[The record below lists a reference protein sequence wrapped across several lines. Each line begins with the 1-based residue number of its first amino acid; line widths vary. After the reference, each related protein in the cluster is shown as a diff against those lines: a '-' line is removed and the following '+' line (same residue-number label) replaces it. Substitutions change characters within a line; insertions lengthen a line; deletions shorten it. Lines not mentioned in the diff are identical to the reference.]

1 MLDNTEMA
9 LELIDG
15 TRTTTAKNTP
25 RKVTLKPVESP
36 EFLAELCSA
45 AGMIMDREEC
55 EAVVNE
61 LLLAQHPHP
70 AAA

>member
-1 MLDNTEMA
+1 MLDNTEMS

-15 TRTTTAKNTP
+15 TRTTTAKTT
-25 RKVTLKPVESP
+25 RKVSLKPVESP

-55 EAVVNE
+55 EAMVHE
-61 LLLAQHPHP
+61 LMLVQHPRP